1 MGASAR
7 GGRDGPL
14 PSADFHSSSFAF
26 TSSSG
31 VVQGAPVG
39 ACCLTE
45 AADVSILKAMPSPVL
60 PDLHTALGAGP
71 PAGAL
76 QITVFIPSVDRN
88 GQSIDQVGWRE
99 ETLRVLGRLFRG
111 ATAFPPGRGVWRDD
125 RTADLVFD
133 DTVMVTCYVPSAALD
148 QRAMA
153 TLRAF
158 LHRLGRE
165 GNQGEVGVV
174 IGSEYFG
181 ITEYDQEE
189 VEHGKGR

>member
-1 MGASAR
+1 MTKAT
-7 GGRDGPL
+7 P
-14 PSADFHSSSFAF
+14 
-26 TSSSG
+26 
-31 VVQGAPVG
+31 
-39 ACCLTE
+39 
-45 AADVSILKAMPSPVL
+45 VSILKVMPAQTL

-76 QITVFIPSVDRN
+76 QITVFIPSVDRA
-88 GQSIDQVGWRE
+88 GVRIDQVRWRE

-125 RTADLVFD
+125 TTSDLVFD
-133 DTVMVTCYVPSAALD
+133 DTVMVTCYVPSTALD
-148 QRAMA
+148 QHAMA

-158 LHRLGRE
+158 LLRLGRE

-181 ITEYDQEE
+181 ITEFDQEE
-189 VEHGKGR
+189 VGHGTSR